1 MIQVM
6 NMANRNSMDLFEVMD
21 AVDAIDDRVKEVE
34 KLSHEPQNYRKK
46 CDEME
51 NRIKKLEQKLKTIIR
66 YKK

>member
-1 MIQVM
+1 M

>member
-1 MIQVM
+1 M
-6 NMANRNSMDLFEVMD
+6 NQMTRIKNTMNLFEVMD

>member
-1 MIQVM
+1 
-6 NMANRNSMDLFEVMD
+6 MANRNSMDLFEVMD

>member
-1 MIQVM
+1 M
-6 NMANRNSMDLFEVMD
+6 NQMARTKNTMNLFEVMD
-21 AVDAIDDRVKEVE
+21 AVDGIDERLKEVE

-51 NRIKKLEQKLKTIIR
+51 NKIKKLEQKLKTMVR

>member
-1 MIQVM
+1 MKQMARTKNTM
-6 NMANRNSMDLFEVMD
+6 NLFEVMD
-21 AVDAIDDRVKEVE
+21 AVDGIDERLKEVE

-51 NRIKKLEQKLKTIIR
+51 NKIKKLEQKLKSLIR

>member
-1 MIQVM
+1 MARARNTM
-6 NMANRNSMDLFEVMD
+6 NLFEVMD
-21 AVDAIDDRVKEVE
+21 AVDAIDERLKEVE
-34 KLSHEPQNYRKK
+34 TLSHEPQNYRKK